1 MNKKEKTR
9 LNRILL
15 KEIPKVHL
23 DEILEQIGC
32 VGIEADIAR
41 SRIIDKKSP
50 LEICED
56 LCISESTYYRHFNNI
71 LSKVYNLLRLCD

>member
-1 MNKKEKTR
+1 MDRKDKAS

-23 DEILEQIGC
+23 EEILEQIGC
-32 VGIEADIAR
+32 VGIEAEIAVK
-41 SRIIDKKSP
+41 RIIYKQSP

-71 LSKVYNLLRLCD
+71 LSKVYNLLRLNE